1 MYLFRLKAFAVTASF
16 RIPESHTFQQ
26 SLPLPPITTLIGLMG
41 AAVGLSF
48 EDAIRFR
55 EEEGL
60 RFGAI
65 GSHQGEFK
73 DLWKYRKIKSG
84 EVISDILL
92 REHLTNFEMSL
103 YIGAETDRAVK
114 QVRESFLSPCYVLTA
129 GNSDALLKTREIGEV
144 RTLDERPLSEFRNT
158 VLPGDHATNFD
169 PAIDLKNIPITETV
183 RAPQVYL
190 LPTAFNFNGVELGV
204 RRREHFTVIGSPV
217 DLKKPITGIEI
228 GDETVVLI

>member
-55 EEEGL
+55 DERGL
-60 RFGAI
+60 RFGVI
-65 GSHQGEFK
+65 GRHQGEFK

-84 EVISDILL
+84 EVISDVLL
-92 REHLTNFEMSL
+92 REYITDLEVSL
-103 YIGAETDRAVK
+103 FIASEADGAVR
-114 QVRESFLSPCYVLTA
+114 QVRESFLFPRYALTA
-129 GNSDALLKTREIGEV
+129 GNSDSLLKIREVGKVTRI
-144 RTLDERPLSEFRNT
+144 DESPLSEFRNT
-158 VLPGDHATNFD
+158 VLPGDHTTNFA
-169 PAIDLKNIPITETV
+169 PAIDLKNTPITESI

-190 LPTAFNFNGVELGV
+190 LPTAFNFSGIE
-204 RRREHFTVIGSPV
+204 RRVSRRKHFTFIGSPV
-217 DLKKPITGIEI
+217 DLKKPITGIQV